1 METTDDTRKAKQL
14 ILWGNAAVY
23 VLCMVLF
30 ANGVEAFIGS
40 VFVQVALNF
49 VVGLI
54 LVFMPT
60 SLQKE
65 MGKSMLLSSLLLLV
79 IGVPVCF
86 MIGLSKPMNFH

>member
-1 METTDDTRKAKQL
+1 METTDDTRKAKR
-14 ILWGNAAVY
+14 ITLWGNTAVY
-23 VLCMVLF
+23 VLCMILF
-30 ANGVEAFIGS
+30 ARGVDIFVGS

-54 LVFMPT
+54 LVFLPT

-65 MGKSMLLSSLLLLV
+65 IGKSMLLSSLLLLV

-86 MIGLSKPMNFH
+86 MVGLSKPMNFH